1 MVFKL
6 DKNKEE
12 IRSEWLGKAN
22 LLTETLP
29 YMKRYSNKVI
39 VVKFGGNAMAKKNT
53 LIVLQRISLFYNK

>member
-1 MVFKL
+1 MVLIL

-29 YMKRYSNKVI
+29 FMKRYSNKVI
-39 VVKFGGNAMAKKNT
+39 VVKFGGNAMGKKE
-53 LIVLQRISLFYNK
+53 

>member
-39 VVKFGGNAMAKKNT
+39 VMRKHLKKIFI
-53 LIVLQRISLFYNK
+53 LGPA